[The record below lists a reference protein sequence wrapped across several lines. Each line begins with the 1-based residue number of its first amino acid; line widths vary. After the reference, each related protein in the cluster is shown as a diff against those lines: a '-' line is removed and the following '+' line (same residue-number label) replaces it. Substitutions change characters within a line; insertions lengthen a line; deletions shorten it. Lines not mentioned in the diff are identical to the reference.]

1 MYTIPFGG
9 TERYKHLAPPLSTA
23 MPAYLAASVGNP
35 APDHLEESQVILT
48 AIPRDIHETVKTPQ
62 GAAAIIFALIIGGGT
77 QRRDQ
82 QAALGRALVLQGNT
96 DGVFL
101 LCTRL
106 SGLSNSLKLP
116 ILELAMPSLS
126 GISGMEKRNFLMVL
140 QSLVNADGKLTLLE
154 LSVQWILEKY
164 LTPSDDLFRTV
175 TKFSYAQ
182 VGLDVVTLLG
192 ALAAA
197 GHPADG
203 EKAKNAFEAGVARIP
218 ALPARKPVFSFEE
231 NTSYVNVNRAL
242 KNLTAASFKIKETVI
257 DACAHC
263 AFADQTVT
271 FEEAELLRVVALALQ
286 CPLPPFVEKTEPEA
300 A

>member
-1 MYTIPFGG
+1 
-9 TERYKHLAPPLSTA
+9 
-23 MPAYLAASVGNP
+23 
-35 APDHLEESQVILT
+35 
-48 AIPRDIHETVKTPQ
+48 VKTPQ

-164 LTPSDDLFRTV
+164 LNPSDDLFRTV

-182 VGLDVVTLLG
+182 VRLDVVTLLG

-197 GHPADG
+197 GHPTDG
-203 EKAKNAFEAGVARIP
+203 EKAKNAFEAGMARIP
-218 ALPARKPVFSFEE
+218 ELAARKPVFSFEE
-231 NTSYVNVNRAL
+231 NASYVNVNRAL

-263 AFADQTVT
+263 AFAEQTVT
-271 FEEAELLRVVALALQ
+271 FQEAELLRVVALALQ